1 MVALVPQPLHVD
13 VRDGHLLL
21 AAVRVRSEGL
31 GDDAASLEPV
41 VAELLAERAA
51 PAPSSPAGDATAEP
65 GAGTSV
71 LLRIDPHAGPE
82 GSTSEERYSLV
93 VDADG
98 AVLSAPAQAGLLHA
112 TRTLRQL
119 VEPAV
124 EGSHDGAARVPHV
137 VVHDAPRYPWRGLSV
152 DVARHFFGP
161 AQLRAV
167 VDVLAA
173 YKLNVLHL
181 HLTDDQGWRIETPSR
196 PELVRRSSSS
206 DVSGGPG
213 GYLSLDD
220 FRALQDYAAGR
231 GVRVVPEIDL
241 PGHVNAATHAYGE
254 LRPDGVA
261 TQAYQGIEVGF
272 SRLTY
277 DLPATDP
284 FLRDVLTDLA
294 RATVGEHVH
303 VGGDEVLTMEA
314 DEYARFV
321 ELAERVVREAGKTPV
336 VWQEAAKA
344 SLRPGAVV
352 QYWDTDATDLTHLV
366 DAARAGARV
375 VLSPGNRVY
384 LDMKYV
390 EGFPLGLQW
399 AGFVELR
406 DSYDW
411 DPEDVVDGLPAAAV
425 EGVEAAVWTE
435 TLTTTDELFTMLLP
449 RLSAVAEVAWTAPER
464 KDWDDYRRRV
474 AREAAAW
481 RRDGVAFHPTPQ
493 VDW

>member
-1 MVALVPQPLHVD
+1 MVALIPQPLHVD
-13 VRDGHLLL
+13 VGEGHLVLE
-21 AAVRVRSEGL
+21 AVRVRSAGL
-31 GDDAASLEPV
+31 GDEAAGVEQL
-41 VAELLAERAA
+41 VAELLPVRATGPGHRPSA
-51 PAPSSPAGDATAEP
+51 GEPDAGEVPVVLRVDPA
-65 GAGTSV
+65 
-71 LLRIDPHAGPE
+71 AGPE
-82 GSTSEERYSLV
+82 GSTSDERYSLV

-98 AVLSAPAQAGLLHA
+98 AVLSAPGRAGLLHA
-112 TRTLRQL
+112 ARTLRQL
-119 VEPAV
+119 VEHPGEGPA
-124 EGSHDGAARVPHV
+124 RLPHV

-161 AQLRAV
+161 APLRAV
-167 VDVLAA
+167 VDVMASC
-173 YKLNVLHL
+173 KLNVLHL

-196 PELVRRSSSS
+196 PELVRRSSGS

-213 GYLSLDD
+213 GYLSLDE
-220 FRALQDYAAGR
+220 FRELQVYAADR

-261 TQAYQGIEVGF
+261 TDVYQGIEVGF

-277 DLPATDP
+277 DLPATEP

-294 RATVGEHVH
+294 GATLGEHVH
-303 VGGDEVLTMEA
+303 VGGDEVLTMEP

-321 ELAERVVREAGKTPV
+321 GLAETVVRDAGKTPV
-336 VWQEAAKA
+336 VWQEGAKA
-344 SLRPGAVV
+344 PLRPGAVV
-352 QYWDTDATDLTHLV
+352 QYWDTNAADLAPLV

-384 LDMKYV
+384 LDMKYT

-411 DPEDVVDGLPAAAV
+411 EPEDVVEGLPAEAI

-435 TLTTTDELFTMLLP
+435 TLTTTDDLFTMLLP
-449 RLSAVAEVAWTAPER
+449 RLTAVAEVAWTAPGR

-474 AREAAAW
+474 VHEAAAW
-481 RRDGVAFHPTPQ
+481 RRDGTAFHPTPQ

>member
-1 MVALVPQPLHVD
+1 MVALIPQPLHVD
-13 VRDGHLLL
+13 VADGHLRLE
-21 AAVRVRSEGL
+21 AAHVRSEGL
-31 GDDAASLEPV
+31 GAESGDVESL
-41 VAELLAERAA
+41 VAELLPARAVA
-51 PAPSSPAGDATAEP
+51 GPAADEPAAAGAHAVPVVLRLDPAAGPPDGAAGD
-65 GAGTSV
+65 
-71 LLRIDPHAGPE
+71 
-82 GSTSEERYSLV
+82 ERYSLV

-98 AVLSAPAQAGLLHA
+98 VLLTAPGRAGLLHA
-112 TRTLRQL
+112 ARTLRQL
-119 VEPAV
+119 VEPAP
-124 EGSHDGAARVPHV
+124 DGEATARLPHV
-137 VVHDAPRYPWRGLSV
+137 VVHDAPRYPWRGLSL

-167 VDVLAA
+167 VDVIAA
-173 YKLNVLHL
+173 YKLDVLHL

-196 PELVRRSSSS
+196 PELVRRSSGS

-213 GYLSLDD
+213 GHLSLDE
-220 FRALQDYAAGR
+220 FRELQEYAAR
-231 GVRVVPEIDL
+231 RCVRVVPEIDL

-261 TQAYQGIEVGF
+261 TDVYQGIEVGF

-277 DLPATDP
+277 DLPATEP

-303 VGGDEVLTMEA
+303 LGGDEVLTMDA

-321 ELAERVVREAGKTPV
+321 QLGERVVREAGKTPV

-344 SLRPGAVV
+344 PLRPGAVV
-352 QYWDTDATDLTHLV
+352 QYWDTNAADLAYLV
-366 DAARAGARV
+366 DAAHAGARV
-375 VLSPGNRVY
+375 VLSPGDRVY

-399 AGFVELR
+399 AAFVELR
-406 DSYDW
+406 DAYDW
-411 DPEDVVDGLPAAAV
+411 EPEEVVDGLPAAAI

-435 TLTTTDELFTMLLP
+435 TLATTEDLFTMLLP
-449 RLSAVAEVAWTAPER
+449 RLSAVAEVAWTAPDR

-474 AREAAAW
+474 AHEAAAW
-481 RRDGVAFHPTPQ
+481 RRDGLAFHPTPQ
-493 VDW
+493 VEW

>member
-13 VRDGHLLL
+13 AGDGQLLL
-21 AAVRVRSEGL
+21 DGVRVRSEGL
-31 GDDAASLEPV
+31 GGDAPALERL
-41 VAELLAERAA
+41 VAELVA
-51 PAPSSPAGDATAEP
+51 SGAGDLAGETP
-65 GAGTSV
+65 DGRSDDGARGV
-71 LLRIDPHAGPE
+71 PVVLRIDPAAGPQ
-82 GSTSEERYSLV
+82 GSTSAERYSLV
-93 VDADG
+93 ADADG
-98 AVLSAPAQAGLLHA
+98 VVLAAPGRSGLLHA
-112 TRTLRQL
+112 ARTLRQL
-119 VEPAV
+119 VEHAGEGPA
-124 EGSHDGAARVPHV
+124 RLPHV

-161 AQLRAV
+161 SALRAV
-167 VDVLAA
+167 VDVMAS

-181 HLTDDQGWRIETPSR
+181 HLTDDQGWRIESPSR
-196 PELVRRSSSS
+196 PELVRRSSGS

-213 GYLSLDD
+213 GHLSLDD
-220 FRALQDYAAGR
+220 FRALQEYAAER

-254 LRPDGVA
+254 LVPDGVP
-261 TQAYQGIEVGF
+261 TDEYQGVEVGF
-272 SRLTY
+272 SRLAY
-277 DLPATDP
+277 GLPATEP
-284 FLRDVLTDLA
+284 FVRDVLGDLA

-303 VGGDEVLTMEA
+303 VGGDEVHTMDA

-321 ELAERVVREAGKTPV
+321 VLAEQVVRDAGKTPV
-336 VWQEAAKA
+336 VWQEGAKA
-344 SLRPGAVV
+344 PLRPGTVV
-352 QYWDTDATDLTHLV
+352 QYWDTNATDLEYLV
-366 DAARAGARV
+366 EAARAGARV

-411 DPEDVVDGLPAAAV
+411 EPEDVVDGLPAGAI

-435 TLTTTDELFTMLLP
+435 TLTSTDELFTMLLP
-449 RLSAVAEVAWTAPER
+449 RLSAVAEVAWSAPER

-474 AREAAAW
+474 AHEARSW
-481 RRDGVAFHPTPQ
+481 RRDGVAFHPSAQ